1 MCDQE
6 ESAIPDFLQV
16 RIFSDFEL
24 VSSSSMGAL

>member
-1 MCDQE
+1 MCDQ